1 MSYAAMVL
9 RLLDSRTNNIVNL
22 QRKRFEATSLK
33 TQEKA
38 QSSHYLRSWYSIIY
52 HYYGGMTSHKEA
64 KKFVYNFPKIRTV
77 LKLQLDEILSLF
89 QCQGYSWEEVQEC
102 KEMLLLPPS
111 QFKERL
117 QLLNEFAIAKPTL
130 YQVANVSEIMTSNVG
145 TFKRHEMY
153 SQDFDLTVH
162 FLAFIRRHR
171 FPQPVIEEFLVL
183 YMGNES
189 APLKDIY
196 FFLLKH
202 YLSLRFSSD
211 VGEMELLFKR
221 QRFITWKA
229 LAAYPQICDVIIHS
243 LSLDFSTVLSKP
255 LLLNIDPVKVKELLE
270 KYPHIG
276 SSSTVDII
284 KEFPKFALLPLSK
297 TELWLR
303 LLQKYKVTKFKFT
316 SDVFRLFKSNAFRD
330 VEERL
335 QALSRLP
342 EWQVICLS
350 ERLFTILQYPRY
362 LKNLLS
368 VSESGEEISS
378 LASAMKDRE
387 EGTVIHHI
395 QRISSEM
402 CVYVAHELD
411 IKETEARELLQED
424 YIKRRGMTHVKLVL
438 NLLFDFGFTREQVIN
453 GIIILNFDLAV
464 IEQGLLEFPIR
475 PEAQPFDEWMENPF
489 VVHLLVYCMKKDV
502 PLLDLLVKE

>member
-1 MSYAAMVL
+1 MLNLLAQQFRRYPVSYAAMVL
-9 RLLDSRTNNIVNL
+9 RVLDSHTNNIVNL
-22 QRKRFEATSLK
+22 QRKWFEATSLK

-130 YQVANVSEIMTSNVG
+130 YQVA
-145 TFKRHEMY
+145 KRH
-153 SQDFDLTVH
+153 Q
-162 FLAFIRRHR
+162 

-221 QRFITWKA
+221 QRVITWKA

-368 VSESGEEISS
+368 VSESGEDISS
-378 LASAMKDRE
+378 LASAMKDRG
-387 EGTVIHHI
+387 EGTVVHHI

-424 YIKRRGMTHVKLVL
+424 YIKRRGMAHVKLVL

-453 GIIILNFDLAV
+453 GIIILNFDLAA